1 MTSGHLDL
9 VLNRLRV
16 LEISGD
22 EPRDRVLVVLPMFG
36 FVSIGNLGQSSLSH
50 EHVGVDDD
58 KEEGEAAQ
66 ANLIVQFI
74 EMTPLRVL
82 GHFDDHL
89 APVSARSGSASRS
102 MAHEHAAQR
111 LRQPRGG
118 GGRGGGS
125 RGQAAAQTA
134 ANHELAQRT
143 EHRHRVPLLS
153 LEFLSY
159 WALFF
164 SEVKRLFQ
172 FELRLSPTL
181 GLSALHHKRKT
192 FNLNK

>member
-1 MTSGHLDL
+1 MTLQCFS
-9 VLNRLRV
+9 
-16 LEISGD
+16 IKS
-22 EPRDRVLVVLPMFG
+22 PLP
-36 FVSIGNLGQSSLSH
+36 H
-50 EHVGVDDD
+50 
-58 KEEGEAAQ
+58 
-66 ANLIVQFI
+66 LIVQFI

-89 APVSARSGSASRS
+89 APMSACSGAASRS

-118 GGRGGGS
+118 GRGGGG

-153 LEFLSY
+153 LTRVSIPLGPLS
-159 WALFF
+159 
-164 SEVKRLFQ
+164 
-172 FELRLSPTL
+172 
-181 GLSALHHKRKT
+181 
-192 FNLNK
+192 